1 MRVVA
6 VMVAMAMLIAIG
18 AAAAGPASV
27 AVSRELFDAAAA
39 RGAVRVV
46 VQLKVPEGTDAAA
59 IQAVE
64 RALWSDLAGTTYRV
78 VRDLPGL
85 PAVVLDASAETLGA
99 LAISRHVSHVSEDR
113 VRRPQQ

>member
-1 MRVVA
+1 MRGVA
-6 VMVAMAMLIAIG
+6 FMVAMLIGIG
-18 AAAAGPASV
+18 TAAAGPASV

-59 IQAVE
+59 IKVVE
-64 RALWSDLAGTTYRV
+64 RALWSDLAGTTYRI
-78 VRDLPGL
+78 VRDLPGF
-85 PAVVLDASAETLGA
+85 PAVVLDASPEALGA
-99 LAISRHVSHVSEDR
+99 LAVSPHVSHVSEDR